1 MSNMH
6 IEDFKAKVA
15 QFQVGDELKLEEL
28 CAEWNEEADRLAAE
42 EAEKAQERAGEGYLD
57 QIEALENEV
66 DGLKETLNY
75 REKEIGR
82 LEGELKRL
90 RSIID
95 KLLEEGVQ

>member
-15 QFQVGDELKLEEL
+15 QFQVGDELRLEEL
-28 CAEWNEEADRLAAE
+28 CAEWNEEVDLEYQE
-42 EAEKAQERAGEGYLD
+42 EKENMLLD
-57 QIEALENEV
+57 QMKDLENKV
-66 DGLKETLNY
+66 DGLKGTLAY
-75 REKEIGR
+75 KEKEIGR
-82 LEGELKRL
+82 MEGELKRL

>member
-28 CAEWNEEADRLAAE
+28 CAEWNEEADRLEAE
-42 EAEKAQERAGEGYLD
+42 ASEKAQERAV
-57 QIEALENEV
+57 EALDNEV
-66 DGLKETLNY
+66 DGLKETLAY
-75 REKEIGR
+75 KEKEIGR

-95 KLLEEGVQ
+95 KLLEEWVQ